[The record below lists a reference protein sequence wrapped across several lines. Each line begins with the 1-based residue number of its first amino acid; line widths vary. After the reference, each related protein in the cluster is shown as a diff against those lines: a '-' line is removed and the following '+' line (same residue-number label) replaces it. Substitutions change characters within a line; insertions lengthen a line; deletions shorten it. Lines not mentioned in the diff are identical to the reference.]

1 MGSEGRVNLSRG
13 DRFVSTRGAGPPP
26 RAAGGGWTKSIRE
39 IIRWGRVCLAAAA
52 YIGFWLGGVVVS
64 IFFLPVSWLRYRSVP
79 RVEQAAACQRWVQR
93 AFRVLIDFMRITGLV
108 HFVPRSVDPTTPAG
122 GFVLIANHPTL
133 VDVAA
138 LTSVF
143 GRFTCIAK
151 TSFFRAPFLGRILR
165 WCAYLDGG
173 IGDPFS
179 GIIVV
184 KQGVE
189 RLAEGMPV
197 LIFPEGTRS
206 PEHELYPFKRGAFEI
221 ACRAKVP
228 VFPVL
233 IRCEPLAL
241 SKSKRWYQIPATTAY
256 LTLTPLAVINP
267 TEFGN
272 DAAAMASACE
282 TMYRYHLNLPTI
294 RSEQSDDGNRSR
306 AKASHR

>member
-1 MGSEGRVNLSRG
+1 M
-13 DRFVSTRGAGPPP
+13 F
-26 RAAGGGWTKSIRE
+26 
-39 IIRWGRVCLAAAA
+39 RWVRVCLAAAA
-52 YIGFWLGGVVVS
+52 YIGFWLGGAIVS
-64 IFFLPVSWLRYRSVP
+64 VFFLPVARWRHRHATP
-79 RVEQAAACQRWVQR
+79 VEQAAACQRWVQR
-93 AFRVLIDFMRITGLV
+93 AFTVLVDYLRISGLV
-108 HFVPRSVDPTTPAG
+108 HFIPRSVDAAIPEG

-143 GRFTCIAK
+143 GRLTCIAK
-151 TSFFRAPFLGRILR
+151 TSFFHAPFVGRILR
-165 WCAYLDGG
+165 WCGYLDGG
-173 IGDPFS
+173 VGDPFS

-189 RLAEGMPV
+189 RLAQGMPV

-206 PEHELYPFKRGAFEI
+206 PEYELYPFKRGAFEI

-241 SKSKRWYQIPATTAY
+241 SKCKRWYQIPSRTAY
-256 LTLTPLAVINP
+256 LTLTPLPVINP
-267 TEFGN
+267 TEYGN

-282 TMYRYHLNLPTI
+282 TMYRYHLNLPTS
-294 RSEQSDDGNRSR
+294 RTEQSDDGNRSR
-306 AKASHR
+306 VKASHR